1 MIFSLKNQIKFA
13 EISQDF
19 NPIHINEVLAR
30 RYIFGE
36 PVVHGINAMIFAI
49 KEWSQMVGTPFFIKD
64 LRCKFKKPIFLNED
78 VSIEIN
84 NTENFVKIVLIQDND
99 IKVAIDMS
107 ILETTHSTGKI
118 KDHDSRTDHAPN
130 DISFEKL
137 NNFSHSIDCSLNI
150 PLSEEYYSKDFV
162 EKIGYEQLAEII
174 SLSRIVGMHC
184 PGLNSI
190 LSEVSLV
197 RNTNNK
203 DSISFNVKSLDERFN
218 IVNVESSG
226 PNYKSSIKAFY
237 RPLKVK
243 QKSIDEIKDNLQTNE
258 FKDFRALIIGAS
270 RGLGEY
276 TAKCLGYGGA
286 SMMLTYA
293 KGKDDIIDVLNDIQN
308 YNNEDISILKFD
320 ITNMTERN
328 FEIINEFK
336 PTHVFYFATPF
347 IFIGSKNKFSK
358 QKYNKFKQYY
368 LDAFETFVR
377 NLAKLSINIK
387 FLYPS
392 SSAIT
397 DEPIDMLEYT
407 LAKKKGE
414 ELCIKLQNEFSKIN
428 FFCPRLPR
436 LKTDQTVSLSFV
448 ENKDPIEILDTI
460 RLMKKN

>member
-1 MIFSLKNQIKFA
+1 
-13 EISQDF
+13 
-19 NPIHINEVLAR
+19 
-30 RYIFGE
+30 
-36 PVVHGINAMIFAI
+36 
-49 KEWSQMVGTPFFIKD
+49 
-64 LRCKFKKPIFLNED
+64 
-78 VSIEIN
+78 
-84 NTENFVKIVLIQDND
+84 
-99 IKVAIDMS
+99 MS

-190 LSEVSLV
+190 LSEVSLI

-226 PNYKSSIKAFY
+226 PNYQSSIKAFY

-407 LAKKKGE
+407 LAKKREK
-414 ELCIKLQNEFSKIN
+414 SS
-428 FFCPRLPR
+428 
-436 LKTDQTVSLSFV
+436 V
-448 ENKDPIEILDTI
+448 
-460 RLMKKN
+460 